1 MTTIDSGLILEA
13 VKVTEAAALGVLPLI
28 GKGDQKAADAAAVAA
43 MRNAFHRLNVEG
55 TVVIG
60 EGERDEAPML
70 FIGEKVGTGKG
81 PKLDFA
87 VDPLEGTALAAQG
100 LPNALSLLA
109 LSPQGHLL
117 NAPDTY
123 MEKMAVGPG
132 FPKDVL
138 DLQMSAGLLARTLAA
153 HRKVDPSSLT
163 ACVMNRPRHENII
176 SELKAL
182 GCGLKLIDEG
192 DVAGAMQTALPGS
205 GVDFF
210 LGVGGAPEG
219 VLAAAALKCLG
230 GQFKGR
236 LVFRNEDEKARA
248 HKLGIFDLDRVYDL
262 ADLVS
267 EEALFVA
274 TGVTNG
280 ELVKGVTCD
289 SNGVATLHS
298 LILHSESPSV
308 RWLTS
313 RWLRN

>member
-1 MTTIDSGLILEA
+1 MTIIDSGLILEA
-13 VKVTEAAALGVLPLI
+13 VKVTEAAAFGVMPLI
-28 GKGDQKAADAAAVAA
+28 GKGDQVAADAAAVAA
-43 MRNAFHRLNVEG
+43 MRRAFHSLNVDG

-70 FIGEKVGTGKG
+70 FIGERVGTGRG

-87 VDPLEGTALAAQG
+87 LDPLEGTALAAQG

-109 LSPQGHLL
+109 LSAHGNLL

-123 MEKMAVGPG
+123 MEKMAIGPG
-132 FPKDVL
+132 FPQGIL
-138 DLQMSAGLLARTLAA
+138 DLDMNAGRLAQTLADY
-153 HRKVDPSSLT
+153 RKIDPSKLT
-163 ACVMNRPRHENII
+163 ACVMNRPRHEEII
-176 SELKAL
+176 SELRAL

-192 DVAGAMQTALPGS
+192 DVAGALQTALSGS

-219 VLAAAALKCLG
+219 VLSAVALKCLG

-236 LVFRNEDEKARA
+236 LLFRNDDEKKRAR
-248 HKLGIFDLDRVYDL
+248 KLGISDLDRVYDL

-267 EEALFVA
+267 GEALFVA

-280 ELVKGVTCD
+280 ELVKGVTQD
-289 SNGVATLHS
+289 SNGVTTLHS

-313 RWLRN
+313 RGLRT